1 MMGDMTSPAAG
12 RRLISSG
19 SEFEKTYSYSRAVVI
34 GPHVMLSGTTGYDYA
49 TSTLAAGAEEQTKQ
63 LFRNAAAAFAK
74 AGAELADV
82 VRVRMYIANAGDYE
96 AVMGVFA
103 ATFRSVDP
111 ACTTVQA
118 GLFDPDILVEMDM
131 DAILDARA

>member
-19 SEFEKTYSYSRAVVI
+19 SEFETTYSYSRAVVI

-96 AVMGVFA
+96 AVMEVFA
-103 ATFRSVDP
+103 ATFRGVDP

>member
-63 LFRNAAAAFAK
+63 LLRNAAAAFAK
-74 AGAELADV
+74 AGAEFADV

-103 ATFRSVDP
+103 ATFRGVDP

>member
-103 ATFRSVDP
+103 ATFRGVDP

>member
-1 MMGDMTSPAAG
+1 MGDIVSSAGG

-19 SEFEKTYSYSRAVVI
+19 SEFEKTYSYSRAVVV

-49 TSTLAAGAEEQTKQ
+49 TSTLAAGAEQQTRQ

-74 AGAELADV
+74 AGADLADV
-82 VRVRMYIANAGDYE
+82 VRVRMYIANSSDYE

-103 ATFRSVDP
+103 STFRDMDP